1 MKMTGKYMKK
11 IDIEIDQI
19 KKTIKKHGWDKAEN
33 IIMYCSWQ
41 SWKNYEFVKTVL
53 QNEKL
58 IKYAP
63 PSFYKNK
70 YLFIKLIKN
79 DANFFYLI
87 HNKQLGKDLEI
98 RRIALAKD
106 PTLKNIMPYSYL
118 EGLNPFEKA
127 NLLHEANQEEQRER
141 QLKSDAIKICIA
153 GNIPLYGTKKLAKRI
168 LENQGFKIVPN
179 VTKKCALLLKGK
191 LSWRYDYADKLNE
204 QTWRNKTQRSEPL
217 NVSKAKKFN
226 VPILDLGYEKL
237 YGGAGSTF
245 ELVHRIKEALKPKRL
260 NFKK

>member
-1 MKMTGKYMKK
+1 MTGKYMKK
-11 IDIEIDQI
+11 VDIEIDQI

-41 SWKNYEFVKTVL
+41 SWKNYEFVKTIL

-58 IKYAP
+58 IKD
-63 PSFYKNK
+63 
-70 YLFIKLIKN
+70 
-79 DANFFYLI
+79 DANFFHLI

-127 NLLHEANQEEQRER
+127 NLLHEANQEEQRKK

-168 LENQGFKIVPN
+168 LENQGFKIVSN
-179 VTKKCALLLKGK
+179 VTKKCDLLLKAK

-237 YGGAGSTF
+237 YGGASSTF
-245 ELVHRIKEALKPKRL
+245 ELVHRIKEALKAKRL